1 MQRYNSLI
9 ERMELNQRDKAKD
22 LSSGLAAKLKV
33 AATLAR
39 KAELYMLDESL
50 NGIYVL
56 VMGIFVLVLAYV
68 SITLSATFLANKAL
82 SLVI

>member
-1 MQRYNSLI
+1 
-9 ERMELNQRDKAKD
+9 MELNQKDKAKD
-22 LSSGLAAKLKV
+22 LSSGLAAKLKI

-39 KAELYMLDESL
+39 KAELYMLDEPL

-68 SITLSATFLANKAL
+68 SITST
-82 SLVI
+82 LVCDAFCDCLCSNYMDVREES